1 MVLADPNHPSAPRVH
16 DTVRITQP
24 SRPGDLR
31 RDWNRHCPRLLAVK
45 TLIGVVAEIND
56 ATADE
61 VRAAAILMG
70 AASHAE
76 SLFTRAGN
84 VGGKVDRAAVRCAA
98 DDD

>member
-1 MVLADPNHPSAPRVH
+1 MVLADPNHPSASRVH

-24 SRPGDLR
+24 SRPGGLG
-31 RDWNRHCPRLLAVK
+31 RDWDRHCLRLLAVK
-45 TLIGVVAEIND
+45 TLVGVVAEIND
-56 ATADE
+56 AAAYE
-61 VRAAAILMG
+61 VRAAAILMD

-84 VGGKVDRAAVRCAA
+84 TRGKVGRAAVRCAP